1 MTLTTRWGAD
11 LDPDSVLQ
19 DYPRPQLVRD
29 SYLNLNGYWQYAI
42 TSARRE
48 QPPADGEWDGE
59 ILVPFSP
66 EAPLSGV
73 NRQLQPQQFL
83 WYRRTLRLPAGF
95 AGERVLL
102 HFGAMDQSCTVT
114 VNGIDVGGHDGGY
127 LPFSLDITDALAA
140 GSGDADGSM
149 DSGGNVDSGGTGDT
163 GHSGDS
169 GDSAHE
175 LVVRVRDISDTGYAS
190 RGKQTLDRGGIWYTA
205 QSGIWQTVWLESVPR
220 TSISQLVLVPDLES
234 VSVTVLL
241 DGGGTG
247 SAGTGAS
254 ASASAGASSA
264 ASASASAGASSS
276 GHGDLRAAI
285 TVSSG
290 GRTVADAVVVPG
302 KPVRIPVPDPH
313 LWTPEDP
320 FLYDVSVRLLAG
332 DGGAEIDS
340 VRSYTGLRTFGTG
353 PDAAGHTRLL
363 LNGRPYFHAGLLDQG
378 YWPDGLYTAPSD
390 EALAYDIE
398 AAKDLGFTMLRK
410 HIKIEPLRWYYHCDR
425 LGMLVWQDLV
435 NGGRSYRHAVVTA
448 PAVGMPH
455 RDDGDYAA
463 FGRADEQGRA
473 EFRAELRGTV
483 DLLRNCTSIAVW
495 VPFNEGWGQ
504 FDANAATQLL
514 RGLDPTRSIDHASGW
529 HDQGGGD
536 LKSIHVY
543 FVPFRLRK
551 GWLRDGR
558 AVVLSEYGGYSLRV
572 PGHTFNDKEFGYRRF
587 KTRDALRKA
596 YAKLHRKQIEP
607 AVEEG
612 LAATVYTQLTDV
624 EDEVNGLLTYDR
636 RVVKIDAGTVRGLN
650 ARLIRAAGAA
660 GAGRG

>member
-1 MTLTTRWGAD
+1 MTLTTLWGTD
-11 LDPDSVLQ
+11 LDPEAVLQ

-29 SYLNLNGYWQYAI
+29 SYLNLNGYWQYAF
-42 TSARRE
+42 TSVRRDA
-48 QPPADGEWDGE
+48 PPTAGDWDGQ

-83 WYRRTLRLPAGF
+83 WYRRTLRLPEGF

-102 HFGAMDQSCTVT
+102 HFGAVDQSCTVT
-114 VNGIDVGGHDGGY
+114 VNGIEVGGHDGGY
-127 LPFSLDITDALAA
+127 LPFALDVTEALAA
-140 GSGDADGSM
+140 GARDAAGAA
-149 DSGGNVDSGGTGDT
+149 
-163 GHSGDS
+163 
-169 GDSAHE
+169 DSAAAGSASTAASAAGPSDAGPDAAEPGSAAAEAEHE
-175 LVVRVRDISDTGYAS
+175 IIVRVRDISDTGYAS

-205 QSGIWQTVWLESVPR
+205 QSGIWQTVWLEAVPR
-220 TSISQLVLVPDLES
+220 ISISRLHLVPDLES
-234 VSVTVLL
+234 VSVTVHLE
-241 DGGGTG
+241 GGL
-247 SAGTGAS
+247 
-254 ASASAGASSA
+254 
-264 ASASASAGASSS
+264 
-276 GHGDLRAAI
+276 HGDAGLAGESADSDLQAAI
-285 TVSSG
+285 TVSAA

-302 KPVRIPVPDPH
+302 VPTRIPVPDPH

-320 FLYDVSVRLLAG
+320 FLYDVSVTLLSA
-332 DGGAEIDS
+332 GAEVDS
-340 VRSYTGLRTFGTG
+340 IRSYTGLRTFGVG
-353 PDAAGHTRLL
+353 PDSAGHTRLL

-390 EALAYDIE
+390 DALAYDIQ

-410 HIKIEPLRWYYHCDR
+410 HIKIEPLRWYYHADR

-448 PAVGMPH
+448 PAVGLPH
-455 RDDGDYAA
+455 RNDGDYAA
-463 FGRADEQGRA
+463 FGRTDEQGRA
-473 EFRAELRGTV
+473 EFLDELRATV
-483 DLLRNCTSIAVW
+483 ELLRSCTSIAVW

-504 FDANAATQLL
+504 FDANAATELL

-536 LKSIHVY
+536 LKSVHVY
-543 FVPFRLRK
+543 FVPFKLRK

-572 PGHTFNDKEFGYRRF
+572 PGHTFNEKEFGYRRF
-587 KTRDALRKA
+587 KTRDALRQA
-596 YAKLHRKQIEP
+596 YEKLHRRQIEP
-607 AVEEG
+607 AVAQG

-636 RVVKIDAGTVRGLN
+636 RVVKIDAGTVRELN
-650 ARLIRAAGAA
+650 AGLIRAAG
-660 GAGRG
+660 GAVG